1 MCGLESSN
9 PVSCRCCPVSAGPHD
24 VPGDPQAQW
33 QALEEVPSTH
43 YDPAGAAAEADY
55 AFADEYVRALDEGRD
70 HLCSG
75 AEGRHVMEVL
85 MAIFEAG
92 ARCCQVNMPQ
102 VDRRHPLTVW
112 RQEAALP
119 AAAQM
124 QRPYPEWLAA
134 EDRRLQR

>member
-1 MCGLESSN
+1 
-9 PVSCRCCPVSAGPHD
+9 
-24 VPGDPQAQW
+24 
-33 QALEEVPSTH
+33 
-43 YDPAGAAAEADY
+43 
-55 AFADEYVRALDEGRD
+55 
-70 HLCSG
+70 
-75 AEGRHVMEVL
+75 MEVL

-92 ARCCQVNMPQ
+92 ARCCQVKMPQ